1 MKKVFVCSVLALSIF
16 MTGCTIQTTEKP
28 NSGKDT
34 VGITPVPKP
43 IVVEDEVKPKPE
55 IIEEPT
61 PTPYYAEDEDLIDE
75 TNDPDYEESCEPE
88 GILPGGCVV
97 DIPPEEETQE
107 PEVEDDMT
115 VVLKK
120 PVIYLYGYEGEVSVK
135 LDERTESNLT
145 CTYPTYNEGWVLNAS
160 KDGKLTDKSGK
171 VYDYLFWEGK
181 PTSSLRITEAFCV
194 QGSKTAEFLEEK
206 LTILGLNDSEKD
218 DFISYWL
225 PQMQNSPWN
234 IISFKTDEYD
244 EVVGLTIDPA
254 PVNKVRVLMLWY
266 PWISKINYT
275 EQELKPVTID
285 RSKPTVVEWGGL
297 RQGGGY

>member
-16 MTGCTIQTTEKP
+16 MTGCTTQPTEKP

-34 VGITPVPKP
+34 VGITPAPKP

-61 PTPYYAEDEDLIDE
+61 PTPYYAEDKDLIDE
-75 TNDPDYEESCEPE
+75 TNDPDYEEPCESE
-88 GILPGGCVV
+88 
-97 DIPPEEETQE
+97 DTEQE
-107 PEVEDDMT
+107 PEVSGDME

-120 PVIYLYGYEGEVSVK
+120 PVIYVYGYDGEVSVK
-135 LDERTESNLT
+135 LDSETEQRLT
-145 CTYPTYNEGWVLNAS
+145 CTYPAYNNGWVVNAS

-181 PTSSLRITEAFCV
+181 PTSTLRITDAFCIK
-194 QGSKTAEFLEEK
+194 GSDTASFLEEK
-206 LTILGLNDSEKD
+206 LTILGLNDREKN
-218 DFISYWL
+218 DFITYWL
-225 PQMQNSPWN
+225 PQMQGNPWN
-234 IISFKTDEYD
+234 IISFKTDEY
-244 EVVGLTIDPA
+244 EEAVGLTVDPA
-254 PVNKVRVLMLWY
+254 PVNKIRVLMLWY

-275 EQELKPVTID
+275 EPTLKPVVVDRTQPTI
-285 RSKPTVVEWGGL
+285 VEWGGL